1 MYNQRNI
8 TMKFNLKMSVVLKKD
23 FTIEAEHLKDAQDI
37 AEKQLMEEV
46 DLNSLEITHIG
57 LDMTDPSIREYNR
70 KMGRKILKE
79 HLEKRDGSKD

>member
-79 HLEKRDGSKD
+79 HLEKRNGSKD